1 MYRNR
6 KYSPKFTNC
15 FPLLSGSG
23 LRKGGKPRKAK
34 QTFYRFGKIY
44 EVETTIL
51 HKVANFGYNVFMIV
65 TDFTKKIVWF
75 GTCFAFMFVF
85 PYGFLHFTELMSIQS
100 KIEMNQKMAMGL
112 DEPMSQGHM
121 RPF

>member
-1 MYRNR
+1 MCQNR
-6 KYSPKFTNC
+6 KYSPMFTNC
-15 FPLLSGSG
+15 ASFLSGSG
-23 LRKGGKPRKAK
+23 LRKTGKPGKAK

-44 EVETTIL
+44 EADETKF
-51 HKVANFGYNVFMIV
+51 HKIVNFGYNFFMIV
-65 TDFTKKIVWF
+65 TDFTKKIIWF

-112 DEPMSQGHM
+112 EEPMSQGHM